1 VLELPPVVALDADT
15 LASMLAPVIQHYL
28 TGDLT
33 AAV

>member
-1 VLELPPVVALDADT
+1 VLALPPVVAMDADT
-15 LASMLAPVIQHYL
+15 LVAMLAPVIQHYL